1 MVRRAFLAFFAVN
14 NDLFLFWFHIMKKL
28 PVKIVPMT
36 RAHIP
41 ACNEIVATSEPWKTL
56 RESVDFLPSIQRK
69 QAFVAVIE
77 GSVAGFVIFTP
88 EPVFARG
95 GYLRAI
101 GVTSAIRRFGV
112 GKLLMAFAE
121 ITTAKK
127 APNFFLCVSSF
138 NKPAQAFYRE
148 NGYAKIGKI
157 DGLIQKGSSE
167 YIYWKKLR

>member
-1 MVRRAFLAFFAVN
+1 MISRAFLAFFAVN
-14 NDLFLFWFHIMKKL
+14 NDLFLFWFPIMKKL
-28 PVKIVPMT
+28 PIKIVPMT

-56 RESVDFLPSIQRK
+56 RERVDFLPSIKRRH
-69 QAFVAVIE
+69 AFVAIIA

-101 GVTSAIRRFGV
+101 GVASAIRGFGI

-121 ITTAKK
+121 RTTATK

-138 NKPAQAFYRE
+138 NRPALAFYRK

-157 DGLIQKGSSE
+157 DGLIRKGASE

>member
-1 MVRRAFLAFFAVN
+1 
-14 NDLFLFWFHIMKKL
+14 MKKL
-28 PVKIVPMT
+28 PIKVVPMT

-41 ACNEIVATSEPWKTL
+41 PCNEIVATSEPWRTL
-56 RESVDFLPSIQRK
+56 RESVDFLPSIKRK
-69 QAFVAVIE
+69 HAFVAVIE

-101 GVTSAIRRFGV
+101 GVASAIRGFGV

-121 ITTAKK
+121 RTTAKK

-138 NKPAQAFYRE
+138 NKPAQAFYRK
-148 NGYAKIGKI
+148 NGYAMIGKI
-157 DGLIQKGSSE
+157 DGLIRKGASE

>member
-1 MVRRAFLAFFAVN
+1 
-14 NDLFLFWFHIMKKL
+14 
-28 PVKIVPMT
+28 MT

-56 RESVDFLPSIQRK
+56 RESVDFLPSIKRK
-69 QAFVAVIE
+69 QAFVAVTE

-101 GVTSAIRRFGV
+101 GVASAIRGSGIGR
-112 GKLLMAFAE
+112 LLMAFAE
-121 ITTAKK
+121 RTTAKK

-138 NKPAQAFYRE
+138 NRPAHTFYRKC
-148 NGYAKIGKI
+148 GYNRVGKV
-157 DGLIQKGSSE
+157 DGLIRKGASE
-167 YIYWKKLR
+167 YIFWKKLR